1 MGSISGSMSLRWS
14 AVLLV
19 CLFCIALSPADNA
32 AHAASS
38 SDVNLI
44 INGVVASADVG
55 PLIIGDRTLVPIRL
69 VSEGLGWR
77 VDWFAATRQVLIT
90 GDSDDQHVLL
100 SIDDPV
106 AIVHGQTYTMD
117 VPPLIIGDRTLV
129 PIRLVAEAFGSEV
142 GWDDATRTVTVA
154 SSPSV
159 EPEPEEEE
167 VGEHPGE
174 SSDLSEG
181 ELTSVALVDTSS
193 VYGLRFSIGGP
204 FYTEVLR
211 ETDDRLTLFFEGVSV
226 PGDML
231 GTHDFPQDSPV
242 NLVSFRPSTVDDEL
256 YVTVDFL
263 YPVHYELGADEDGFS
278 LDFAR
283 IQDIRV
289 DSDGQLTVVSNMNI
303 KPRIFALR
311 DPARVV
317 MDFHGAVRA
326 PDLDG
331 ERVNTDRILGY
342 RIGRHSRAQGDNFDG
357 VRIVL
362 DLKDDFVPYVTHG
375 TAGGLYETTVGLAR
389 SSVAGRRVVIDPG
402 HGGKDPGATGVSGT
416 KEKAINMAVA
426 LYVEAL
432 LRDAG
437 ADVIMTRNG
446 DYCVYIYDRPEMANA
461 LKADVFVSIHANAD
475 PRGQAEGT
483 ETYYHTNHP
492 ASRYLAEVIHAQ
504 VVNAIGRPDRGV
516 RFANFAVL
524 RETDMPS
531 ALLEVLYMSSAQD
544 ERLLLDPAVQQR
556 TAEAIVMALE
566 QFFALH

>member
-1 MGSISGSMSLRWS
+1 MGSISGSMSLRCS
-14 AVLLV
+14 AVLSV
-19 CLFCIALSPADNA
+19 CLFLIALSPVDNA
-32 AHAASS
+32 AQAAS

-55 PLIIGDRTLVPIRL
+55 PLIIPPGRTLVPIRL
-69 VSEGLGWR
+69 VSESLGWR

-154 SSPSV
+154 SSPGF

-167 VGEHPGE
+167 VDEPPGD

-181 ELTSVALVDTSS
+181 ELTSLALVDTSS
-193 VYGLRFSIGGP
+193 VYGLRFSIGGS

-211 ETDDRLTLFFEGVSV
+211 ETDDRLTLFLEGVSA

-231 GTHDFPQDSPV
+231 GTHTFPQDSPV
-242 NLVSFRPSTVDDEL
+242 SLVRLRPSVVDDEL
-256 YVTVDFL
+256 YVTVDFR
-263 YPVHYELGADEDGFS
+263 YPVHYELGADENGLA

-283 IQDIRV
+283 IQNIRV

-303 KPRIFALR
+303 KPRVFALR

-317 MDFHGAVRA
+317 MDFHGAVRD
-326 PDLDG
+326 PDLNSQK
-331 ERVNTDRILGY
+331 VNTHTMLGY
-342 RIGRHSRAQGDNFDG
+342 RIGRHSRAQGDTFDG

-362 DLKDDFVPYVTHG
+362 DLKDDLVPYVTHES
-375 TAGGLYETTVGLAR
+375 AGGLYETTVGLTR

-416 KEKAINMAVA
+416 LEKTINMEIA
-426 LYVEAL
+426 LYVESL
-432 LRDAG
+432 LLDAG
-437 ADVIMTRNG
+437 ADVILTRTG
-446 DYCVYIYDRPEMANA
+446 DYDVYIYDRPEMANA
-461 LKADVFVSIHANAD
+461 LKADVFVSIHSNAD

-492 ASRYLAEVIHAQ
+492 ASRYLADVIHAQ
-504 VVNAIGRPDRGV
+504 IVNAIGRPDRGV